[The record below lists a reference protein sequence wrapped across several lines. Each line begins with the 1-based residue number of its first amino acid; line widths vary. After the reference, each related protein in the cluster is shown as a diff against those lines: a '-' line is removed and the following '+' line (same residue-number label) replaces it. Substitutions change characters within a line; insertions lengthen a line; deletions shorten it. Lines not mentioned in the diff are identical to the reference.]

1 MTQNNPDILS
11 QTLGW
16 FELAVPNPT
25 DKNRGVQ
32 LGVHFEEVAEMLDTI
47 TGYDTET
54 ALLLMQANQAMER
67 LASHLK
73 ANPQSV
79 LIHESDRKEFLDS
92 VADQIVTATGSAYMF
107 GMNPVDGLAEVNR
120 SNYSKFV
127 DGKPIFNEQ
136 GKIIKGP
143 DYFKPDLSRF
153 V

>member
-1 MTQNNPDILS
+1 MTQHNPDILT
-11 QTLGW
+11 QTHQW

-47 TGYDTET
+47 IGVDSTT
-54 ALLLMQANQAMER
+54 AVLIREANEALVR
-67 LASHLK
+67 LANHVK
-73 ANPQSV
+73 ANPQSI
-79 LIHESDRKEFLDS
+79 LIQETYRKEFLDS

-136 GKIIKGP
+136 GKIVKGP